1 MKTTIISRLSM
12 FLFFY
17 LALSNAFAQKEFA
30 FASSNDPYLK
40 IDPPGI
46 SSLKNIAANDKV
58 TRKIQKYFSK
68 NFINSNDLRWE
79 GVNDNVLG
87 TKVSNEITTKT
98 LFNEKGKFV
107 YTIDYSSEK
116 ILPAYIKTMVMKA
129 YKKYEIISVA
139 KILEANR
146 KIWVIK
152 LDSKNDIA
160 TVRVEDGEMEEVGFF
175 QKSH

>member
-1 MKTTIISRLSM
+1 
-12 FLFFY
+12 
-17 LALSNAFAQKEFA
+17 
-30 FASSNDPYLK
+30 
-40 IDPPGI
+40 
-46 SSLKNIAANDKV
+46 
-58 TRKIQKYFSK
+58 
-68 NFINSNDLRWE
+68 
-79 GVNDNVLG
+79 
-87 TKVSNEITTKT
+87 